1 MMNASFTPAQQL
13 KFELL
18 AEGAVI
24 SPAAEAVLKEL
35 VHGGELS
42 PADYASTSGLILRL
56 DDDVWVNAPVER
68 YNPNFVPGPAI
79 VLDHGADGFFM
90 HGRGFESSASY
101 WAPAA
106 YLGTTTSN
114 GSPIGN
120 YVHTHGDRV
129 RLSPTIGCAMVC
141 DFCNIP
147 FDDRY
152 AGLKPV
158 DIMIESVRTALDD
171 ELQPAR
177 HLLISGG
184 TPGPPHVAGLRE
196 VYERILTEFSGLEI
210 DIMMVPLE
218 GLFDLPRLDG
228 FGLHEISINL
238 ELYSEKIAVGVM
250 RHKHRQGRDYY
261 LDFLAYAA
269 GTLGGLRVRSMLM
282 VGLEPIES
290 TLEGVEA
297 ILQRGCVPVLSP
309 FRPDPATPMRDS
321 RPSTAG
327 ELREAFV
334 RATDLAERYGIPLG
348 PDCPPDT
355 HNTLTFVPDGAEYRH
370 ELPVMHAGV

>member
-1 MMNASFTPAQQL
+1 MNSTFTPAQQL

-18 AEGAVI
+18 AEGAAI
-24 SPAAEAVLKEL
+24 SPAAAAVLEEL

-68 YNPNFVPGPAI
+68 YNPNFVPGTTL
-79 VLDHGADGFFM
+79 VLDHGPDGFFV
-90 HGRGFESSASY
+90 HGRGLESPASY
-101 WAPAA
+101 WTPAS
-106 YLGTTTSN
+106 YLGSTTSN
-114 GSPIGN
+114 GRPIGN

-147 FDDRY
+147 FDDAY

-158 DIMIESVRTALDD
+158 EVMIESVRTALGDPT
-171 ELQPAR
+171 QPAR

-184 TPGPPHVAGLRE
+184 TPGPPHVPALRE

-210 DIMMVPLE
+210 DIMMVPLD
-218 GLFDLPRLDG
+218 GLFDLPRLDAL
-228 FGLHEISINL
+228 GLHELSINL
-238 ELYSEKIAVGVM
+238 ELYSEKIAAEVM

-261 LDFLAYAA
+261 LDFLSRAA
-269 GTLGGLRVRSMLM
+269 ETLGGHRVRSMLM
-282 VGLEPIES
+282 VGLEPMES

-309 FRPDPATPMRDS
+309 FRPDPVTPMRDS
-321 RPSTAG
+321 RPSTAA
-327 ELREAFV
+327 ELREVFV
-334 RATDLAERYGIPLG
+334 RATELAERYGIPLG

-355 HNTLTFVPDGAEYRH
+355 HNTLTFVPVGAEYRH
-370 ELPVMHAGV
+370 ELPVMHRGV

>member
-1 MMNASFTPAQQL
+1 MTSTFTPAQQL

-18 AEGAVI
+18 ADGAAL
-24 SPAAEAVLKEL
+24 SPAAEAALDEIVD
-35 VHGGELS
+35 GGELS
-42 PADYASTSGLILRL
+42 PHDYASTSGLIVRL
-56 DDDVWVNAPVER
+56 DDDVWVNMPVER
-68 YNPNFVPGPAI
+68 YNANFVPGTTL
-79 VLDHGADGFFM
+79 VFDHGPDGFFV
-90 HGRGFESSASY
+90 HGRGFESPASY
-101 WAPAA
+101 WAPPG
-106 YLGTTTSN
+106 YLGGTTST
-114 GSPIGN
+114 GRPIN
-120 YVHTHGDRV
+120 NFVHTHGDRA

-147 FDDRY
+147 FDDVY

-158 DIMIESVRTALDD
+158 DIMLEAVRTALDD

-184 TPGPPHVAGLRE
+184 TPGKPHVAGMAAA
-196 VYERILTEFSGLEI
+196 YERVLTEFPDLEV
-210 DIMMVPLE
+210 DIMMVPLD

-228 FGLHEISINL
+228 LGLHQISINL
-238 ELYSEKIAVGVM
+238 ELYSEKIAADVM

-261 LDFLAYAA
+261 LDFLGDAA
-269 GTLGGLRVRSMLM
+269 ETLGGNRVRSMLM

-309 FRPDPATPMRDS
+309 FRPDPVTPMRDS
-321 RPSTAG
+321 RPSTAD
-327 ELREAFV
+327 ELREVFV
-334 RATDLAERYGIPLG
+334 RATDLAEQYGIPLG
-348 PDCPPDT
+348 PDCVPDT
-355 HNTLTFVPDGAEYRH
+355 HNTLTLVGADAEYRH